1 ADPNSPSA
9 VASPLPA
16 PLRSPR
22 LVGREAE
29 RAVLRRASTPLVVVA
44 GAPGSGKSR
53 LLRETFEKAS
63 FCGASEGLEQVP
75 YHPLAGLVRERLEA
89 AAGLGSYV
97 EDLARLVPEVAPDLT
112 PAPLEADLAKVR
124 LAEALARFVEAAG
137 QPLVID

>member
-1 ADPNSPSA
+1 LHRFDEFAEDVVAAYLSVLALAGRRDAAIDVYQRFAAALRTELGLEPLDDTQALIAAIRRGELPADPNSPSA

-63 FCGASEGLEQVP
+63 FCGASEG
-75 YHPLAGLVRERLEA
+75 
-89 AAGLGSYV
+89 
-97 EDLARLVPEVAPDLT
+97 
-112 PAPLEADLAKVR
+112 
-124 LAEALARFVEAAG
+124 
-137 QPLVID
+137 